1 VKARRP
7 IHTRKTA
14 TAMNEYESEKPNS
27 KFASL
32 ELSDSMNVSW
42 ALSRR
47 QESFPDRKSA
57 IKFSETQTRLWR
69 ALFNTL
75 LEKKV
80 DNQIVSALLDSL
92 DQAHFDAP
100 EAGPPYSA
108 TARIPLMD
116 IHRLALLQD
125 IASHD
130 PDLVAAAVFIECAEI
145 TPAVKIQTLSVR
157 LLGAMISYASGG
169 ITTRDLTSAV
179 AGFQS
184 KMDSATSG
192 AQASAQK
199 LQTDFEQ
206 FVKSETDKLVSFK
219 ESLSEELKLK
229 SANDLWKDRARW
241 HRLAAIIYFILFGS
255 LVLGVLLFGLW
266 NFTAIVKELPKD
278 SAGHIEYAG
287 LALLGIAALGIGW
300 CLKLLARF
308 VHTNS
313 ILGDDSRQR
322 QAMTRTYLSLVA
334 DKESQVTKEDRIIML
349 NAIFRPLHGSQ
360 NDEVAPPT
368 ILDLMKR
375 GGS

>member
-1 VKARRP
+1 M
-7 IHTRKTA
+7 TET
-14 TAMNEYESEKPNS
+14 ESEKVT
-27 KFASL
+27 KFSVL
-32 ELSDSMNVSW
+32 QLSDSMNVAW

-47 QESFPDRKSA
+47 QESFSDRTRA
-57 IKFSETQTRLWR
+57 IEFCETQSRLWR
-69 ALFNTL
+69 ALFGKLT
-75 LEKKV
+75 EAKV
-80 DNQIVSALLDSL
+80 YNQIVSALVDSL

-100 EAGPPYSA
+100 EAGPPYSV
-108 TARIPLMD
+108 TARIPLLD
-116 IHRLALLQD
+116 VHRFALLED
-125 IASHD
+125 LASRD

-145 TPAVKIQTLSVR
+145 APNVKIVTFSVR
-157 LLGAMISYASGG
+157 LLSAMISYASGG
-169 ITTRDLTSAV
+169 ITSKDLTIAV

-184 KMDSATSG
+184 KMDGATTG
-192 AQASAQK
+192 AQASAKQ
-199 LQTDFEQ
+199 LQADFEQ

-229 SANDLWKDRARW
+229 SATDLWNERAWW
-241 HRLAAIIYFILFGS
+241 HRLAAIIYFILFGG
-255 LVLGVLLFGLW
+255 LVIGVLLFGLL

-334 DKESQVTKEDRIIML
+334 DKDSQVTKEDRIIML
-349 NAIFRPLHGSQ
+349 NAIFRPLPGSQ

-368 ILDLMKR
+368 ILDLMKANK
-375 GGS
+375 